1 MWNSNIIVVDGVGIT
16 TESGEFY
23 LGESNLLFISNNKF
37 FKLFYRFMFSIMLIF
52 GVFFTTEQAMN
63 LVDLGIIIL
72 GIINLIVILLLLKKD
87 KWKLKM

>member
-1 MWNSNIIVVDGVGIT
+1 
-16 TESGEFY
+16 
-23 LGESNLLFISNNKF
+23 
-37 FKLFYRFMFSIMLIF
+37 MLIF